1 VIERLIVLEKLPRL
15 FYPSSVAV
23 IGASDNFDKLGYH
36 VMKSL
41 VEGNYQGQ
49 IYPINP
55 RGGEI
60 WGIRAYASLGDVPAE
75 VELAVIA
82 VPAEFV
88 PRVLEECGS
97 KGVKGVVLITAGFRE
112 LEDPA
117 GAALQEEIRQVAAK
131 WSLPIIGPNTFGFVN
146 LHFPLNASFTSEFS
160 FLEKGGVALVSQS
173 GGFSHLCGFLS
184 VDQKVGFSKI
194 VGLGNRCNI
203 DFPEMVDYLADDPD
217 TQVIAL
223 YIEGMDDPHRL
234 MDAAKKVKK
243 PIIAY
248 KAGRSERGDDASRFH
263 TGSLAGNYWVYQQAF
278 RQAGILQVGDS
289 EELLDVAK
297 ALDNLPPLRGNRVAV
312 LSSQAGPGM
321 IACDVAEAQGLT
333 LPSFTSSTQD
343 RINELLPP
351 LAIRTNPVDMG
362 PAWYSPEAIVG
373 IVAAVE
379 EDSNIDGIIFLA
391 MYASANLALVRT
403 MRDYLKDRRLPRLQ
417 KPLIACFAAPPGIW
431 WEDIRAMDKA
441 GMVVLPTPERAARAM
456 GALWRVRQ
464 LRPTEE
470 G

>member
-1 VIERLIVLEKLPRL
+1 LIVLEKLPKL
-15 FYPSSVAV
+15 FCPSSVAV

-41 VEGNYQGQ
+41 VEGKYPGE

-60 WGIRAYASLGDVPAE
+60 WGIRAYASLEDVPAE
-75 VELAVIA
+75 VELAIIV
-82 VPAEFV
+82 VPAQLV
-88 PRVLEECGS
+88 PRVLEDCGR

-112 LEDPA
+112 LEDPR
-117 GAALQEEIRQVAAK
+117 GAALQEEIWEVAAR

-146 LHFPLNASFTSEFS
+146 LPFSLNASFTSELS
-160 FLEKGGVALVSQS
+160 LVEKGGVTLVSQS
-173 GGFSHLCGFLS
+173 GGFSHLCGFRSL
-184 VDQKVGFSKI
+184 DQRVGFSKI
-194 VGLGNRCNI
+194 VGVGNRCNV
-203 DFPEMVDYLADDPD
+203 DFPDMVDYLADDPD
-217 TQVIAL
+217 TRVVAL
-223 YIEGMDDPHRL
+223 YIEGMDDPRRL
-234 MDAAKKVKK
+234 MEAAKKARK

-248 KAGRSERGDDASRFH
+248 KAGRSERGNDASRLH
-263 TGSLAGNYWVYQQAF
+263 TGSLAGSYQLYQGAF

-297 ALDNLPPLRGNRVAV
+297 ALDNLPLLKGNRVAV

-333 LPSFTSSTQD
+333 LPSFAPSTQD

-379 EDSNIDGIIFLA
+379 QDSNVDGILFLA
-391 MYASANLALVRT
+391 TYASANLALVKT
-403 MRDYLKDRRLPRLQ
+403 MRDYLKDRRLRPEAQPEGSLKLE
-417 KPLIACFAAPPGIW
+417 KPLIACFAAPPAIW
-431 WEDIRAMDKA
+431 WEDIRAMDKKSL
-441 GMVVLPTPERAARAM
+441 VVLPTPERAARAM
-456 GALWRVRQ
+456 GALWHVSHW
-464 LRPTEE
+464 
-470 G
+470 

>member
-1 VIERLIVLEKLPRL
+1 LLEKLPRL
-15 FYPSSVAV
+15 FSPSSVAI
-23 IGASDNFDKLGYH
+23 IGASDNFAKLGYH

-41 VEGNYQGQ
+41 VEGKYQGGV
-49 IYPINP
+49 YPINP
-55 RGGEI
+55 RRQEI
-60 WGIRAYASLGDVPAE
+60 WGMRAYPSLEDVPTE
-75 VELAVIA
+75 VELAIIA
-82 VPAEFV
+82 VPAQLV
-88 PRVLEECGS
+88 LRVLEECGR
-97 KGVKGVVLITAGFRE
+97 KGVSGAVLITAGFRE

-117 GAALQEEIRQVAAK
+117 GATLQEEIKEVATR

-146 LHFPLNASFTSEFS
+146 LPFSLNASFTSEFS
-160 FLEKGGVALVSQS
+160 RLEKGGVALVSQS

-184 VDQKVGFSKI
+184 VDQGVGFSKI
-194 VGLGNRCNI
+194 VGLGNRCNV
-203 DFPEMVDYLADDPD
+203 DFPEMVDYLANDPD
-217 TQVIAL
+217 TRVIAL
-223 YIEGMDDPHRL
+223 YIEGMDNPHRL
-234 MDAAKKVKK
+234 MEAAQRAKK

-248 KAGRSERGDDASRFH
+248 KAGRGERGDDASRLH
-263 TGSLAGNYWVYQQAF
+263 TGSLAGDYRLYQRAF
-278 RQAGILQVGDS
+278 RQAGILQVGDT

-297 ALDNLPPLRGNRVAV
+297 ALDNLPPLKGNRVAV

-333 LPSFTSSTQD
+333 LPSFTPNTQD

-379 EDSNIDGIIFLA
+379 EDDNIDGILFLA
-391 MYASANLALVRT
+391 MYASANLGLVRT
-403 MRDYLKDRRLPRLQ
+403 MRDHLKDRRSLKLE

-431 WEDIRAMDKA
+431 WDEIRAMDKE

-456 GALWRVRQ
+456 GALWRMRQ
-464 LRPTEE
+464 LKPKE